1 MLLHILVSLTCVR
14 RFVGNKQSDLLLA
27 LKGGFTVVAKN
38 GQGKWTGAECRD
50 RVELGVCCLCCLGV
64 CLYVWGV
71 RGFLGLKRR

>member
-1 MLLHILVSLTCVR
+1 MIKLVV
-14 RFVGNKQSDLLLA
+14 
-27 LKGGFTVVAKN
+27 LKGGFTVVAKK

-71 RGFLGLKRR
+71 RGFGTKETITARPGAKAVRADAGSRSG

>member
-1 MLLHILVSLTCVR
+1 M
-14 RFVGNKQSDLLLA
+14 
-27 LKGGFTVVAKN
+27 VAKK

-71 RGFLGLKRR
+71 RGLGTKETITVRPGEGSSSRRRFAKRLVLFCYSYTIV